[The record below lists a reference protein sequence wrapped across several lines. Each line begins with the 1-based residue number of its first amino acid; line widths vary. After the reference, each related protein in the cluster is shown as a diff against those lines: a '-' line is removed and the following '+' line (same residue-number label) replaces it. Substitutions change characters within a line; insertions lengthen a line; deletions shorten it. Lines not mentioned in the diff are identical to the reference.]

1 MKSQLVVILSILFL
15 AANVFADEKLE
26 LKDNRDKIS
35 YSIGINI
42 GTNMKN
48 QSIDVNPEALVRG
61 LRDALSGD
69 KALMTEEE
77 INEALTGL
85 QKEMASR
92 QAQRLKEV
100 AEKNKKEGDAFFEE
114 NKKKEGIITLPSGLQ
129 YKVLKEGNGELPAI
143 TDTVTVNYR
152 GTLIDGTE
160 FDSSYKRGQPAVF
173 RVNGVIP
180 GLSEALQL
188 MKVGSKWQIF
198 IPPALAY
205 GEQGSGRLIEPNETL
220 IFEIELISFEKEKK
234 FHTDPM
240 PMHP

>member
-92 QAQRLKEV
+92 QAQRIKEV
-100 AEKNKKEGDAFFEE
+100 AEKNKKKGDAFLKITR
-114 NKKKEGIITLPSGLQ
+114 KKK
-129 YKVLKEGNGELPAI
+129 A
-143 TDTVTVNYR
+143 
-152 GTLIDGTE
+152 
-160 FDSSYKRGQPAVF
+160 
-173 RVNGVIP
+173 
-180 GLSEALQL
+180 
-188 MKVGSKWQIF
+188 
-198 IPPALAY
+198 
-205 GEQGSGRLIEPNETL
+205 
-220 IFEIELISFEKEKK
+220 
-234 FHTDPM
+234 
-240 PMHP
+240 